1 VIEADI
7 KTIKRHHLKTNKS
20 LRDISA
26 WQTRDE
32 AWRIQHEKSDTKQ
45 FKEISAML
53 ETLPTAEFI
62 AKKIEDTIKITVNGK
77 IDDVKLHLT
86 KQDENLKALSD
97 KIKPI
102 DGARN
107 WLAETGKIV
116 LYLGALALAVGGIL
130 ELLKFI
136 GIIK

>member
-1 VIEADI
+1 
-7 KTIKRHHLKTNKS
+7 
-20 LRDISA
+20 
-26 WQTRDE
+26 
-32 AWRIQHEKSDTKQ
+32 
-45 FKEISAML
+45 ML